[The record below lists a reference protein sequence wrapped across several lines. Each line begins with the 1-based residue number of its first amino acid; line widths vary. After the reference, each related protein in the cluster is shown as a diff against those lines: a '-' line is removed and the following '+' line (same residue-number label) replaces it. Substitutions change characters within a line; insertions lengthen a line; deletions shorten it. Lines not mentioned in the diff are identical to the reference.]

1 MQRCRQLR
9 DEALES
15 TYVKQKVRDSNCGG
29 GGEKRV
35 GGDIRAEDR
44 LFSPT
49 RGHTISILDS
59 RSKNVASFENRCSI
73 QETSQIVEKIL
84 RHLGIQDWHIQ
95 GRIDSPDE
103 TIRVKEARR
112 EEPRRDRSQYASSPA
127 EEWGSEP
134 HGIRNPEVK
143 YTGIFINNEWHP
155 AVSGKTFPT
164 INPTTGKKIC
174 DVAAGDKADID
185 KAVAAAQKAFAFGS
199 EWRRMDASARG
210 TLLNRLA
217 DLIER
222 DREYIANEHS
232 SSSEGMPSCY
242 SSVSSDEE
250 VGSTAEVEEEDASPR
265 ESLRKYYAGWANK
278 YHGKTIP
285 IDGDYVSFTR
295 QEPVGV
301 CGQIIP
307 WNFPILMQAWKFAPA
322 LAMGNTVVMK
332 TAEQTP
338 LTANYVAELTKEAGF
353 PAGVVNVV
361 PGLGATAG
369 AALTVHPDVDKI
381 AFTGSTE
388 IGQLVAQAANKVNTK
403 RITLELGGKSPVLVF
418 KDADSLAVASD
429 VIATALP
436 CLSSV
441 ASPPPE
447 YPGST
452 VIPHP
457 AAAVRALRR
466 ALCDCANFKAKV
478 AASVHFRP
486 AGCEGP
492 VVGHTVAKLKIPLP
506 IGVGAEGMPLRPN
519 MKAFSAFC
527 AQIGDS
533 KEYEH
538 ATAGGEG
545 TAVVSGPQVD
555 EAQMNK
561 ILDYIAWGKKEGAKL
576 CAGGKRVDREGFFI
590 ESTVFGDVKDNMK
603 ISREEIFGPVMQISK
618 FKTMDEV
625 IERANDSIYGLAAGI
640 FTQDLDKALYAMQGL
655 RAGSVWVNCYD
666 VFDAGAPFGGY
677 KMSGVGRELGED
689 GLKIYSEMKTV
700 RALLTFAQLMP
711 HRQLL

>member
-1 MQRCRQLR
+1 MF
-9 DEALES
+9 
-15 TYVKQKVRDSNCGG
+15 
-29 GGEKRV
+29 
-35 GGDIRAEDR
+35 RAKLLSSVPLR
-44 LFSPT
+44 LFS
-49 RGHTISILDS
+49 
-59 RSKNVASFENRCSI
+59 
-73 QETSQIVEKIL
+73 SQ
-84 RHLGIQDWHIQ
+84 
-95 GRIDSPDE
+95 
-103 TIRVKEARR
+103 
-112 EEPRRDRSQYASSPA
+112 
-127 EEWGSEP
+127 P

-155 AVSGKTFPT
+155 AVSGKTFPS

-222 DREYIANEHS
+222 DREYIA
-232 SSSEGMPSCY
+232 
-242 SSVSSDEE
+242 
-250 VGSTAEVEEEDASPR
+250 
-265 ESLRKYYAGWANK
+265 SLETLDNGKPFLEAYGVDLALVIKCFRYYAGWANK

-436 CLSSV
+436 CLSSA

-452 VIPHP
+452 VTPHP
-457 AAAVRALRR
+457 AAAARALRR
-466 ALCDCANFKAKV
+466 ALCDCANFKA
-478 AASVHFRP
+478 ASVHFRP
-486 AGCEGP
+486 AGGKGP
-492 VVGHTVAKLKIPLP
+492 VVGHTVARLKISLP
-506 IGVGAEGMPLRPN
+506 IGVGAEGMLFRPN

-527 AQIGDS
+527 AQIGDMDQAV
-533 KEYEH
+533 KETQHGLFLNQGQCCCSGTRIYVEEPIYEEFLERS
-538 ATAGGEG
+538 AA
-545 TAVVSGPQVD
+545 AAKVRVVGDPFDPKTDQGPQVD

-689 GLKIYSEMKTV
+689 GLKIYSETKTV
-700 RALLTFAQLMP
+700 TIRVSQKNS
-711 HRQLL
+711 